1 MLNCVRPTV
10 RKDWNGFPQ
19 ICCTHILTGPLWLCR
34 DITFLKDCVGAEVEA
49 ACADPAAGSV
59 ILLENLRFHVA
70 EEGKGKDASG
80 NKASLSAGFVASYI
94 LVMSRS
100 DQSLINKLSFKFGIM
115 ELQWVGGFSSLFWI
129 IQRGKRAVSHEIKVV
144 FGGSQQVFLWSFT
157 CCRIG
162 LVKMVLGLSDLKST
176 TNWKD

>member
-1 MLNCVRPTV
+1 MDSLRSVARTSSLVLC
-10 RKDWNGFPQ
+10 D
-19 ICCTHILTGPLWLCR
+19 CR

-115 ELQWVGGFSSLFWI
+115 ELQLVGGFSSLFWI
-129 IQRGKRAVSHEIKVV
+129 TQRGKRAVSQHNTKWCLVV
-144 FGGSQQVFLWSFT
+144 PNRCFYDHL
-157 CCRIG
+157 G
-162 LVKMVLGLSDLKST
+162 LVGLA
-176 TNWKD
+176 W